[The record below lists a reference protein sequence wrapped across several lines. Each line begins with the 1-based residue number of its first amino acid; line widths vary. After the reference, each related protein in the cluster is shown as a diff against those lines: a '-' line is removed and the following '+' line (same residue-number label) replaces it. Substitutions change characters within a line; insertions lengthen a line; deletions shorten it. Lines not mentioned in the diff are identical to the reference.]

1 MRTDAATA
9 RGVARAG
16 LAPGPEP
23 GLGPGRL
30 LLIIVTTCLLLA
42 NLYYPQPVLRQVA
55 GALHLPESAAGA
67 VITAGQLGYIAGLLL
82 VAPLGDMLENRRLC
96 AAMALAAAISAV
108 AGACAPTAPLFLGS
122 IFLMGVFATATQVL
136 VVFASALAGPGRSGA
151 VLGILACG
159 LFLGIALA
167 RPVASLVTGVAG
179 WRWVYAG
186 SGAAL
191 AVTAASLWRCL
202 PALAP
207 PQTGAG
213 YLAILRS
220 MAQLTRSPRLLR
232 RTAVS
237 AGAFFSFSMFWSSL
251 PLVLAGRLPDT
262 GGVTAFALA
271 GLVTPTCMLFVGRLL
286 DRGRGQALLL
296 WALGCAALAWGIV
309 FLEAAGLGVF
319 ILAAL
324 LLDPASCAVT
334 VSIQQR
340 ILADAAAGVRGRLN
354 SLNISLNFLGGAAGA
369 ALGPWLLARYGL
381 APGALG
387 GASLLLLLLC
397 LAATAGREVRTP
409 SPPRQRG

>member
-1 MRTDAATA
+1 MRTGAAA
-9 RGVARAG
+9 GAEGRGPDAG
-16 LAPGPEP
+16 L
-23 GLGPGRL
+23 GLGRL
-30 LLIIVTTCLLLA
+30 LLIIVTACLLLA

-55 GALHLPESAAGA
+55 GALHLPESASGT

-82 VAPLGDMLENRRLC
+82 VAPLGDRLENRRLC
-96 AAMALAAAISAV
+96 AAMALAAAVSAL
-108 AGACAPTAPLFLGS
+108 AGSCAPTAPLFLGS

-167 RPVASLVTGVAG
+167 RPVASLVTGLTG

-186 SGAAL
+186 SAAAL
-191 AVTAASLWRCL
+191 AVTAASLWRFL

-213 YLAILRS
+213 YRAILRS
-220 MAQLTRSPRLLR
+220 MARLTRSPRLLR
-232 RTAVS
+232 RTAIS
-237 AGAFFSFSMFWSSL
+237 AGAFFSFSVFWSSL
-251 PLVLAGRLPDT
+251 PLFLATRLPAT

-271 GLVTPTCMLFVGRLL
+271 GLVTPPCMLLVGRLL

-296 WALGCAALAWGIV
+296 SALGCVALAWGIV
-309 FLEAAGLGVF
+309 FLEPAGLGVAL
-319 ILAAL
+319 LAAL

-340 ILADAAAGVRGRLN
+340 ILADAPAGVRGRLN

-381 APGALG
+381 PPVALG
-387 GASLLLLLLC
+387 GASLLLLLPC
-397 LAATAGREVRTP
+397 LAATVWREVRTP